1 MKYLRIGTSSLWGFL
16 IAVAGGT
23 SKIAAFRSV
32 LSASFHDRS
41 IHRWW
46 RRFAL
51 LRQSAI
57 RSLLCTVAAAPSVQL
72 PDPAIATIRHM
83 QAAFP
88 STTCPIDDFHCTFQ
102 TSFL

>member
-1 MKYLRIGTSSLWGFL
+1 MKYIRVGTASLWKFL
-16 IAVAGGT
+16 NAVAGGM
-23 SKIAAFRSV
+23 SKLTAFRSV

-51 LRQSAI
+51 MRQSAI
-57 RSLLCTVAAAPSVQL
+57 RSLLTTVAAAPPVAS
-72 PDPAIATIRHM
+72 PDPAIQTIKHL
-83 QAAFP
+83 QVVFP
-88 STTCPIDDFHCTFQ
+88 DTPCPIDTFQCTFQ